1 MFNPTLYP
9 GDKRRLTLNII
20 VYTKQYFLHGWTT
33 GSWTTQPW
41 GQSPSLRTQVF
52 LFYLFLWNS
61 NVFSAIL
68 WRVLIILLPC
78 MLLWICYNNGYGLTP
93 ITKELWLCATDVA
106 TMLTSVTTYKPI
118 QALPNE
124 QMRWNAIL
132 QYTVFACIS
141 QDSMHRWPHTS
152 ASCHLLISII
162 HINPVGCL
170 LMWSSGSTL

>member
-1 MFNPTLYP
+1 M
-9 GDKRRLTLNII
+9 
-20 VYTKQYFLHGWTT
+20 VEQQEAEQH
-33 GSWTTQPW
+33 SHEA
-41 GQSPSLRTQVF
+41 SL
-52 LFYLFLWNS
+52 
-61 NVFSAIL
+61 
-68 WRVLIILLPC
+68 
-78 MLLWICYNNGYGLTP
+78 LLWEHKFSSSTSSYETQMFFQPYSEEFSLSCYLVCCCGSV
-93 ITKELWLCATDVA
+93 ITMDTAWLLSPKSFDSTDVA

-170 LMWSSGSTL
+170 LMWSSGSML